1 MGVAIASIP
10 QSVWWIGLIV
20 IAVVLLLVWAAGSP
34 FQRREHDAADAEA
47 RLHYDGDRQ
56 FKRPP
61 NEGDL
66 L

>member
-1 MGVAIASIP
+1 VTARGTE
-10 QSVWWIGLIV
+10 
-20 IAVVLLLVWAAGSP
+20 VVHDQLAA
-34 FQRREHDAADAEA
+34 RT
-47 RLHYDGDRQ
+47 HYDMDRQ

>member
-1 MGVAIASIP
+1 MDIWLV
-10 QSVWWIGLIV
+10 VLIV
-20 IAVVLLLVWAAGSP
+20 IAAVLVIVAFGSP
-34 FQRREHDAADAEA
+34 QVRHRRDADDLEA
-47 RLHYDGDRQ
+47 RTHYDMDRQ

>member
-1 MGVAIASIP
+1 MDVAII
-10 QSVWWIGLIV
+10 IV
-20 IAVVLLLVWAAGSP
+20 IAVVLLLVAAGSP
-34 FQRREHDAADAEA
+34 FTRRQHDAGDAES
-47 RLHYDGDRQ
+47 RLHYDSDRQ